1 MSASDNDNLFVWPP
15 NDEVSQ
21 DLGNSNDLM
30 NEGLLRYFEIK
41 EQEEMEAW
49 LLCEERGVDQDALDK
64 LMTAALASDDQRHNH
79 TCEMHVYYGSCDC
92 FDMQPTEDF
101 KGCRCYYEEERE
113 IAQTIVMAEDNVAQ
127 KGSEEFLEFQ
137 YVLVVYWALCY
148 EFI

>member
-49 LLCEERGVDQDALDK
+49 LLREERGVDQDALDK
-64 LMTAALASDDQRHNH
+64 LMTAALASDDQRRNH
-79 TCEMHVYYGSCDC
+79 TCEMHVYYG
-92 FDMQPTEDF
+92 
-101 KGCRCYYEEERE
+101 CYYEEERE
-113 IAQTIVMAEDNVAQ
+113 ITQTIVMAEDNVAQ